1 MPFGSGETALW
12 SKELVF
18 PKNIGHLF
26 PVPVVR
32 NHHQFSGFK
41 QHELITVFG
50 SQKSKMTYKA
60 QIRVLSGGERLQQNI
75 HFLVFFSI

>member
-1 MPFGSGETALW
+1 MLSESGETALW

-18 PKNIGHLF
+18 LKNMGYLF

-41 QHELITVFG
+41 QHGLITVFG
-50 SQKSKMTYKA
+50 SRKSEMTYEA
-60 QIRVLSGGERLQQNI
+60 QIRVLSGGERLQQSI
-75 HFLVFFSI
+75 YFLVFFSI